1 MECCIFS
8 TVPSG
13 AGWIC
18 GAGGGHERF
27 LYPMDYMRQMAE
39 KGYICNLNSRIPKDG
54 RKLAVLKQGKL
65 VSLIIL
71 FYINFKKYSLI
82 ESGYYREVIEKYI
95 ATALLKP

>member
-27 LYPMDYMRQMAE
+27 LYPMDYVRQMAE
-39 KGYICNLNSRIPKDG
+39 KGYIMQSEFKDTQG
-54 RKLAVLKQGKL
+54 WQKACSSKTRK
-65 VSLIIL
+65 
-71 FYINFKKYSLI
+71 
-82 ESGYYREVIEKYI
+82 
-95 ATALLKP
+95 TC